1 MVPPD
6 NLPPH
11 VVIDLKTIYDQL
23 LILSTRVELM
33 MSRQVEQDKDMKDH
47 EDRLRSLERAR
58 WPLPSVA
65 LLLSLGSLALA
76 LTRG

>member
-1 MVPPD
+1 MTNP
-6 NLPPH
+6 LPPH
-11 VVIDLKTIYDQL
+11 VVIDLKVIYDQL
-23 LILSTRVELM
+23 LVLNTRVELL
-33 MSRQVEQDKDMKDH
+33 MSKQLEQDKDMKDH
-47 EDRLRSLERAR
+47 EDRLRSLEKAR